1 MDDTQL
7 QALIKASAPDVRPLD
22 DHSVD
27 ALWSQIESAHF
38 DAIGDSAPRG
48 ATRRAMRWATQTA
61 WRPLLAVAA
70 TLTIGF
76 GLGRFTAPAPDAQLP
91 AFTVVSDASVPEPL
105 RRTTSR
111 YLDDAA
117 LLLASLPEGS
127 ASDLAFTD
135 QASTLLNRTRLL
147 LDAPATAKNPQL
159 RVLLEDLELVLAQ
172 VARLRTAA
180 SAEDL
185 SFIASALNERDV
197 VPRLRTVAA
206 AMSSTDD

>member
-1 MDDTQL
+1 MDDTKL
-7 QALIKASAPDVRPLD
+7 QDLIKASAPDVRPLD

-38 DAIGDSAPRG
+38 DGVRSISAPRRKLH
-48 ATRRAMRWATQTA
+48 AV
-61 WRPLLAVAA
+61 WRPLLALAA
-70 TLTIGF
+70 TLAFGF
-76 GLGRFTAPAPDAQLP
+76 GLGRFSAPESDSQLP
-91 AFTVVSDASVPEPL
+91 AFTVVADASVPEPL

-117 LLLASLPEGS
+117 LLLASLPEES
-127 ASDLAFTD
+127 TSDSAFTD

-147 LDAPATAKNPQL
+147 LDSPTTASNPQL
-159 RVLLEDLELVLAQ
+159 RELLEDLELVLAQ

-185 SFIASALNERDV
+185 SFIASAMNERDV

>member
-1 MDDTQL
+1 MDDTKL
-7 QALIKASAPDVRPLD
+7 QDLIKASAPDVRPLD
-22 DHSVD
+22 EHSVD

-38 DAIGDSAPRG
+38 DGVRALHAPR
-48 ATRRAMRWATQTA
+48 RARFGA
-61 WRPLLAVAA
+61 WRPLLALAA
-70 TLTIGF
+70 TLAIGF
-76 GLGRFTAPAPDAQLP
+76 GLGRFSAPATEPQLP
-91 AFTVVSDASVPEPL
+91 AFTVAAGTAVPEPL

-117 LLLASLPEGS
+117 LLLASLPEES
-127 ASDLAFTD
+127 TTDSAFTG

-147 LDAPATAKNPQL
+147 LDSPATASNPQL
-159 RVLLEDLELVLAQ
+159 RDLLEDLELVLAQ
-172 VARLRTAA
+172 VARLRATA

>member
-1 MDDTQL
+1 MDDTKMQD
-7 QALIKASAPDVRPLD
+7 LIKASAGDVPALD

-27 ALWSQIESAHF
+27 ALWHQIESAHF
-38 DAIGDSAPRG
+38 DGAHPLRSSLAPRR
-48 ATRRAMRWATQTA
+48 TIAMA
-61 WRPLLAVAA
+61 WRPLLALAA
-70 TLTIGF
+70 TLAVGF
-76 GLGRFTAPAPDAQLP
+76 GLGRFSAPAPDAQLP
-91 AFTVVSDASVPEPL
+91 AFTVAADASVPEPL

-117 LLLASLPEGS
+117 LLLASLPEESTSDS
-127 ASDLAFTD
+127 AFSQ

-147 LDAPATAKNPQL
+147 LDSPTTASNPQL
-159 RVLLEDLELVLAQ
+159 RDLLEDLELVLAQ
-172 VARLRTAA
+172 VARLRAAA